1 MGNKGNGAVGQHQQ
15 CTWRNALEIKPNIW
29 SEPFDR
35 AIGEDDG
42 GEEEDGY
49 DVDHQIRKNFV
60 DDDDIY
66 IMMQCLSVTKND
78 HFLLGVSCNHLNPH
92 NHPVQLQVSFDG
104 SRLVFSWF
112 HVL

>member
-1 MGNKGNGAVGQHQQ
+1 MGNKGNGAVGQNQQ

-49 DVDHQIRKNFV
+49 DVDQQNRKLMLP
-60 DDDDIY
+60 
-66 IMMQCLSVTKND
+66 MMLTVMLMTMVMTLMN
-78 HFLLGVSCNHLNPH
+78 LI
-92 NHPVQLQVSFDG
+92 
-104 SRLVFSWF
+104 
-112 HVL
+112 

>member
-49 DVDHQIRKNFV
+49 DVDQQNRKLMLP
-60 DDDDIY
+60 
-66 IMMQCLSVTKND
+66 MMLTVMLMTMVMTLMN
-78 HFLLGVSCNHLNPH
+78 LI
-92 NHPVQLQVSFDG
+92 
-104 SRLVFSWF
+104 
-112 HVL
+112 

>member
-49 DVDHQIRKNFV
+49 DVDHQIRKLW
-60 DDDDIY
+60 
-66 IMMQCLSVTKND
+66 IMMMMMTMMMVMIVTM
-78 HFLLGVSCNHLNPH
+78 VIA
-92 NHPVQLQVSFDG
+92 
-104 SRLVFSWF
+104 
-112 HVL
+112 

>member
-49 DVDHQIRKNFV
+49 DADQQNRKLMLPMMLTVMLMTMVMTLMNL
-60 DDDDIY
+60 IINKY
-66 IMMQCLSVTKND
+66 I
-78 HFLLGVSCNHLNPH
+78 
-92 NHPVQLQVSFDG
+92 
-104 SRLVFSWF
+104 
-112 HVL
+112 

>member
-49 DVDHQIRKNFV
+49 DVDHQIRKLC
-60 DDDDIY
+60 
-66 IMMQCLSVTKND
+66 MMVKKVTMVMAWMKMNTSESAI
-78 HFLLGVSCNHLNPH
+78 GVSKVTVVMVMMTMVMHLI
-92 NHPVQLQVSFDG
+92 
-104 SRLVFSWF
+104 
-112 HVL
+112 

>member
-1 MGNKGNGAVGQHQQ
+1 MAYLGNKGNGAVGQHQQ

-49 DVDHQIRKNFV
+49 DVDHQIRKLC
-60 DDDDIY
+60 
-66 IMMQCLSVTKND
+66 MMVRKVTMLMAWMKMNTSESAN
-78 HFLLGVSCNHLNPH
+78 GVSKGKEELIFMI
-92 NHPVQLQVSFDG
+92 FDK
-104 SRLVFSWF
+104 
-112 HVL
+112 

>member
-49 DVDHQIRKNFV
+49 DVDHQNRKLMLP
-60 DDDDIY
+60 
-66 IMMQCLSVTKND
+66 MMLTVMLMTMVMTFMN
-78 HFLLGVSCNHLNPH
+78 LLG
-92 NHPVQLQVSFDG
+92 
-104 SRLVFSWF
+104 
-112 HVL
+112 

>member
-1 MGNKGNGAVGQHQQ
+1 MGNKGNGAVGQHRQ

-49 DVDHQIRKNFV
+49 DVDKQNRKLMLP
-60 DDDDIY
+60 
-66 IMMQCLSVTKND
+66 MMLTVMLMTMVMTLMN
-78 HFLLGVSCNHLNPH
+78 LI
-92 NHPVQLQVSFDG
+92 
-104 SRLVFSWF
+104 
-112 HVL
+112 